1 MKKLKNRTL
10 THTVI
15 TQPVTKKGKRSLPEK
30 QTWDRSQRAAR
41 SRAQCCSHSPAK
53 TKQTLRICLKNVNEE
68 KKVTHLE
75 ESLWLE

>member
-15 TQPVTKKGKRSLPEK
+15 TQPVTKMEKRSLPEK

-41 SRAQCCSHSPAK
+41 SRAQCCSHSPAIA
-53 TKQTLRICLKNVNEE
+53 QLRALANRLRVCFFFSRGILN
-68 KKVTHLE
+68 
-75 ESLWLE
+75 